1 MDRESFMLRIRE
13 ALEVGQTTPPREQ
26 APAVDEALARLAS
39 SDDPLV
45 TMFAER
51 AEAVG
56 MHVHRCP
63 ASELTQ
69 RLIALLREVG
79 ARRIATSVGSIP
91 QALGLNESLRRAG
104 FELVDWKK
112 QPGFEAQYELDAGIT
127 DVHAAFAET
136 GTLVC
141 SSDAGHSRGL
151 SLVPP
156 THIALVRETDI
167 LPDMIDYWPR
177 LRGLS
182 GADLP
187 SSQAFITGPSK
198 TADIEGVLI
207 QGVHGP
213 ERVEIMI
220 VGDGGEA

>member
-1 MDRESFMLRIRE
+1 MDRATFMARVRD
-13 ALEVGQTTPPREQ
+13 ALEVGQTQPPSER
-26 APAVDEALARLAS
+26 PPVVDEALARLAS
-39 SDDPLV
+39 TEDELV
-45 TMFAER
+45 AMFTKR

-56 MHVHRCP
+56 MHVHPCT
-63 ASELTQ
+63 AAELTA

-79 ARRIATSVGSIP
+79 AKRIATSVGSIP
-91 QALGLNESLRRAG
+91 QALGLNEALRRAG

-112 QPGFEAQYELDAGIT
+112 QPGFEAQYELDAGVT

-141 SSDAGHSRGL
+141 NSDAGHSRGL

-156 THIALVRETDI
+156 IHVALVREADI

-177 LRGLS
+177 LRGLAS
-182 GADLP
+182 GDLP

-213 ERVEIMI
+213 ERVEIMV
-220 VGDGGEA
+220 VGDGGKG